1 MKKYKRGILSLIM
14 VIIVLLIAKGYIS
27 GIVND
32 MQSNETANISVYSLY
47 DGIE

>member
-14 VIIVLLIAKGYIS
+14 FIIVLLIAKGYIS

-32 MQSNETANISVYSLY
+32 MQNNETANISVCSVY

>member
-14 VIIVLLIAKGYIS
+14 IIIVLLIAKGYIS

-32 MQSNETANISVYSLY
+32 MQSNETANISVCSLY

>member
-32 MQSNETANISVYSLY
+32 MQSNETANISVSSVY